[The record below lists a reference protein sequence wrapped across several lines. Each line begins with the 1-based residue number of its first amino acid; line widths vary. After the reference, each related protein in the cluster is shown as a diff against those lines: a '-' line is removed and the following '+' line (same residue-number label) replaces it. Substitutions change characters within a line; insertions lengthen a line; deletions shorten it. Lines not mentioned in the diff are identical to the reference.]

1 MKLHRL
7 PWLLRGYRWLPHRL
21 LNQSAAWLTGTAWP
35 RPIVRAAVRTWQWR
49 GHIDLADYEPCD
61 YRTIDAFFLRRL
73 RPGARPIGAGIVSP
87 ADGFVVGHGRIEAH
101 GTLAVKGQIIDFNR
115 LINGQHHDFDPS
127 YWHGGQHFTVFLTP
141 DGYHHVHSPIAGIWR
156 EVRGIRGRF
165 FPQNADALR
174 VIPKVYERN
183 ERAVLRI
190 GTPQGDYLLILVGAS
205 FVGGI
210 ELEGVADLAV
220 ADNCALVVDRP
231 VAKGERLGCFRFG
244 STVVVLCPPGATAGF
259 SPVPGAAVQVGGEI
273 AACAA

>member
-1 MKLHRL
+1 M
-7 PWLLRGYRWLPHRL
+7 
-21 LNQSAAWLTGTAWP
+21 NQSAAWLTGTAWP
-35 RPIVRAAVRTWQWR
+35 RPLVQAAVRTWQWR
-49 GHIDLADYEPCD
+49 GNIDLTDYEPCD
-61 YRTIDAFFLRRL
+61 YRTIDAFFLRQL

-101 GTLAVKGQIIDFNR
+101 GSLDIKGQTLDFHR
-115 LINGQHHDFDPS
+115 LINGLHHDLDPT

-141 DGYHHVHSPIAGIWR
+141 DGYHHVHSPVAGNLR
-156 EVRGIRGRF
+156 DVRRIRGRF

-190 GTPQGDYLLILVGAS
+190 GTPHGDYLLILVGAS

-210 ELEGVADLAV
+210 ELVGAGDLAA
-220 ADNCALVVDRP
+220 ADTCALGIDRQ

-244 STVVVLCPPGATAGF
+244 STVVLLCPPGATTGFAPSAG
-259 SPVPGAAVQVGGEI
+259 GAVQVGAEI
-273 AACAA
+273 AACLA